1 MTEEKIAAYLKYA
14 AEEQIGYTKIS
25 KMEFN
30 QYKNKIVIECEG
42 KIFLVEVRDMT

>member
-1 MTEEKIAAYLKYA
+1 MPLRNKLGIP
-14 AEEQIGYTKIS
+14 KIS